1 MRKLEFR
8 VRGKLKKSI
17 YRCCLVPEIACEIT
31 AVAF

>member
-8 VRGKLKKSI
+8 VRGQLKKSI
-17 YRCCLVPEIACEIT
+17 CRCCLVPEIAFEIT